1 MTPEDLAALHS
12 ASFSVPRPWSA
23 TEFSDLLRN
32 PHVFVLSE
40 SGGFLLGR
48 LIQDEAELLTLAVAP
63 QMRRTGIG
71 RRLVDRFLAR
81 AQTNGVARVFL
92 EVAVE
97 NEAATRLYLAAG
109 FSEAGLRRAYFQTPD
124 GRGID
129 ALVLCRDVI

>member
-32 PHVFVLSE
+32 PNVFVLSE

-48 LIQDEAELLTLAVAP
+48 LAQDEAELLTLAVAP

-92 EVAVE
+92 EVSVE
-97 NEAATRLYLAAG
+97 NDAATKLYLAAG
-109 FSEAGLRRAYFQTPD
+109 FSRSGLRRAYFQAPD
-124 GRGID
+124 GRRID
-129 ALVLCRDVI
+129 ALVLGRDVI